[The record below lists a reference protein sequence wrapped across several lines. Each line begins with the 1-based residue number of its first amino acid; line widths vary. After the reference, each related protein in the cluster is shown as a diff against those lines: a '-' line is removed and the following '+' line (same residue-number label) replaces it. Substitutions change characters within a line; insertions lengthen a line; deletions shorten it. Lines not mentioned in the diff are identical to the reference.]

1 MTWWRWLISLFHAR
15 HQEAGVGD
23 IRLNAVSEAALGLSL
38 RQLSPGQRGWIT
50 IAEARQLF
58 SSERDGH
65 GLTEWDE
72 PGIHAVNEFA
82 AQKRS
87 TARRQGDRVI
97 FTRQ

>member
-1 MTWWRWLISLFHAR
+1 MRWWRWLIISLPR
-15 HQEAGVGD
+15 PSSGGR
-23 IRLNAVSEAALGLSL
+23 IRLNAASEAALGLSL

-65 GLTEWDE
+65 GLTGWDE
-72 PGIHAVNEFA
+72 PDIHAVNEFA

-87 TARRQGDRVI
+87 TARRHGDRVI

>member
-58 SSERDGH
+58 SSERD
-65 GLTEWDE
+65 
-72 PGIHAVNEFA
+72 IHAVNEFA